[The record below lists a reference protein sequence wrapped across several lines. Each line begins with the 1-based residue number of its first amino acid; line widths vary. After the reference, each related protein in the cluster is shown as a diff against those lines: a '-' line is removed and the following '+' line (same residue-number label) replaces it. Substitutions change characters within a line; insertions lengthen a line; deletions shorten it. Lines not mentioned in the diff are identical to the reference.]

1 MKVKLGFIFS
11 REYDFTDPNT
21 NKRMQGVSCR
31 CFEFNSGKI
40 VKVSTD
46 VEIPAKFGE
55 ILEVDVKLD
64 GDKVKYEYVA

>member
-11 REYDFTDPNT
+11 REYDFVDPNT
-21 NKRMQGVSCR
+21 NKRMQGISCR

-55 ILEVDVKLD
+55 ILEVNGVID
-64 GDKVKYEYVA
+64 GDKIKYEYVA